1 MPELVSQRRVLLRG
15 GWAYVS
21 REALAPLVVAEFR
34 TGVSRVRAWRGAGS
48 GAGEGGVA
56 GGV

>member
-1 MPELVSQRRVLLRG
+1 MATRRVLLRG

-34 TGVSRVRAWRGAGS
+34 ANVSRVGPVCFCAHHCYSIGAVLAWR
-48 GAGEGGVA
+48 
-56 GGV
+56 